1 MDRHLTHNFF
11 DPVPLTPYPFPGRCN
26 ELIDK
31 NEIQDKEEWKTQ
43 LKNEKEQIKKRYTRI
58 LEKIKEIKQQFLHT
72 VTSGRRSEEVIL
84 EFYDELVQIWGGS
97 PTTKPFQCGTSREFV
112 NSTQNES
119 DRNDNDNDDGQGESS
134 RNGNRDLGTST
145 STHSA
150 TESKKTFRKKN
161 FSEQKSVLKLIGDKQ
176 WLYKSNLRHTLKSEI
191 IYGNWKPFKNDEKC
205 FLFHLEISSHSQDV

>member
-1 MDRHLTHNFF
+1 M
-11 DPVPLTPYPFPGRCN
+11 
-26 ELIDK
+26 
-31 NEIQDKEEWKTQ
+31 
-43 LKNEKEQIKKRYTRI
+43 
-58 LEKIKEIKQQFLHT
+58 HT

-97 PTTKPFQCGTSREFV
+97 PTTKPFQCSTSREFV

-176 WLYKSNLRHTLKSEI
+176 
-191 IYGNWKPFKNDEKC
+191 
-205 FLFHLEISSHSQDV
+205 